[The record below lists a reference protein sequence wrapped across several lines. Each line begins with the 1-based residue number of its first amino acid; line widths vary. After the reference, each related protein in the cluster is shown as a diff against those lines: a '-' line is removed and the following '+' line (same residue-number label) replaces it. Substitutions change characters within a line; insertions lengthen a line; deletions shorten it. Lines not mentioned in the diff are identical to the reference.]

1 MSPEP
6 TRPPSRGRQRGRGG
20 GDPVRLGEV
29 IGAVTGRLG
38 LGRVDVVEVVFG
50 RWEEIVGPSVAAH
63 VRPHR
68 LDGTTLIVHVDH
80 PAWATQFRHL
90 APGILTRLQEVCGP
104 QGAPEHLQVRVRK

>member
-1 MSPEP
+1 MTPDSPH
-6 TRPPSRGRQRGRGG
+6 PPDRRHRGRGAS
-20 GDPVRLGEV
+20 DVPVRLGDV

-50 RWEEIVGPSVAAH
+50 RWEEIVGASVAAH

-90 APGILTRLQEVCGP
+90 APGILARLKEVCGSE
-104 QGAPEHLQVRVRK
+104 GAPEHLQVRVRK